1 MTLASDEV
9 IRLASFAAECA
20 VAIGQKYVLA
30 TGEDLSSYTADFW
43 RQHCGRAAC
52 VVRPGSTAEVA
63 QVVALA
69 TRHRIQ
75 LVVQAGNTGLVNGG
89 IPDQSGRQVV
99 LSINRLNAIRAVEA
113 DGDHMIVEAGC
124 VLADVQQAAAD
135 VGRLF
140 PLSLGAEG
148 SCRIGGILATN
159 AGGINV
165 LRYGSAREL
174 VLGLEVVLSD
184 GSVWDGLRTLR
195 KDNTGYDLKQLFI
208 GSEGT
213 LGVITAAALRLVAAP
228 RERVTLWLSVAS
240 AENAVSLFGRCRRE
254 FGDLISSFE
263 LIHSNGV
270 ETAVTHLHD
279 VRRPVSEASP
289 WHVLIELA
297 WTFEEGLQA
306 KAELFLARL
315 FDEGLCTDGAL
326 AESEQQRLNMW
337 RIREGQSEAAREVG
351 TVVRS
356 DVSVPI
362 GQIAGLLAE
371 METFIEARQAG
382 ILFLPFG
389 HVGDGNLHV
398 NFAVPPAAAETL
410 GPALLEHLFDATELR
425 GGSISAEHGVG
436 RTKRQAIRRRKS
448 AVSLRLMRHIR
459 NALDPPRTLN
469 AGVGL
474 V

>member
-1 MTLASDEV
+1 
-9 IRLASFAAECA
+9 
-20 VAIGQKYVLA
+20 
-30 TGEDLSSYTADFW
+30 
-43 RQHCGRAAC
+43 
-52 VVRPGSTAEVA
+52 
-63 QVVALA
+63 
-69 TRHRIQ
+69 
-75 LVVQAGNTGLVNGG
+75 
-89 IPDQSGRQVV
+89 
-99 LSINRLNAIRAVEA
+99 
-113 DGDHMIVEAGC
+113 MIVEAGC